1 MRKALFTGSFDP
13 FTLVHLEI
21 VYDALLEPYDA
32 FIINVGKNAGKI
44 PLFSVEER
52 LKMIEETLREAS
64 WLSNQVV
71 LMADSG
77 LTVDIA
83 LKEKAF
89 TLIRGIRKNSHDL
102 SEETSLAKINA
113 DLGKIRGIN
122 LETTFIVKD
131 SAISS
136 STVKGL
142 CQHGEFIAVQ
152 KYVSP
157 FVHQKLM
164 EVYLKPYL
172 QHFITFEREES
183 RGAFYAKLVEAYK
196 DRAYHNLS
204 HIGYML
210 NMLHIYQRHT
220 TGSSDLSNLDELVL
234 AIFMHD
240 YVYNP
245 LAVDNEEKS
254 AEALKQIE
262 QSYFHSIANREKIEN
277 LILATKHDKPA
288 RNDEEA
294 LIADLDLSVLGT
306 SSVPAWQW
314 YCHSVRK
321 EYATVSSEDYRTG
334 RIAILEKFLQRPR
347 IFQTEFFYD
356 KFEEQA
362 RKNIQGEISRLKTAP
377 VI

>member
-13 FTLVHLEI
+13 FTLGHLEI
-21 VYDALLEPYDA
+21 VYDALQSYDTL
-32 FIINVGKNAGKI
+32 IINVGKNAGKL

-52 LKMIEETLREAS
+52 LKMIEETMREAD
-64 WLSNQVV
+64 WLNTQVV

-83 LKEKAF
+83 MKEKAY
-89 TLIRGIRKNSHDL
+89 TLIRGIREASNDL
-102 SEETSLAKINA
+102 QEEKSLAKINA

-122 LETTFIVKD
+122 LETSFIVKD

-136 STVKGL
+136 SNVKAL
-142 CQHGEFIAVQ
+142 CQLGEFIAVQ
-152 KYVSP
+152 SYVSP

-172 QHFITFEREES
+172 RYFPVLEREDS
-183 RGAFYAKLVEAYK
+183 RGVFNAKLVEAYK

-210 NMLHIYQRHT
+210 NMLHIYQHYT
-220 TGSSDLSNLDELVL
+220 TGSSDLSNLNELVL

-240 YVYNP
+240 YVHVS

-254 AEALKQIE
+254 VEALKQIE
-262 QSYFHSIANREKIEN
+262 QSYFHRIAYREKIEN

-294 LIADLDLSVLGT
+294 LIADLDLSIFGT
-306 SSVPAWQW
+306 FSEAAWRW
-314 YCHSVRK
+314 YNVNVRK
-321 EYATVSSEDYRTG
+321 EFPTICDDYYRAG
-334 RIAILEKFLQRPR
+334 RITTLESFLQRPR

-362 RKNIQGEISRLKTAP
+362 RKNLLSEINRLKTVP
-377 VI
+377 II